1 MPLPAFRDDGWLP
14 EGHHAA
20 TWDEIAD
27 TLGGEPGS
35 VRAAV
40 LARLLAWCDAVRA
53 KGLSGL
59 VILDGSFVSAKPNP
73 GDFDLLFLFD
83 EASEVIKAQDAEAAA
98 LVDGATCKTR
108 FGGDVFAFGAT
119 LARAFPQLVPRDTFD
134 FIKVTK
140 VPKGV
145 LEVQIDDRQ

>member
-1 MPLPAFRDDGWLP
+1 MPIPAFRDDGWLP

-27 TLGGEPGS
+27 ALGGEPGS
-35 VRAAV
+35 VRATV
-40 LARLLAWCDAVRA
+40 LAGLLAWRDAVRA

-83 EASEVIKAQDAEAAA
+83 EASESIKA
-98 LVDGATCKTR
+98 
-108 FGGDVFAFGAT
+108 
-119 LARAFPQLVPRDTFD
+119 
-134 FIKVTK
+134 
-140 VPKGV
+140 
-145 LEVQIDDRQ
+145 